1 MSAATATTLVVPPE
15 ALAAE
20 EWRIEREAYH
30 HLFRV
35 KRLGVGETLRL
46 TDGAGRAR
54 FAEVTAISRSAA
66 LARLGEEASANEP
79 DLEVELWVA
88 PPKPERAAWL
98 VEKATE
104 IGVVAV
110 RFVATERAARP
121 LPAAQL
127 ERLRRVAAGAVE
139 QCGRAR
145 VPELVVEAGIE
156 ALMARSPGGRGVIL
170 LDTAGTPPFPAEV
183 ASGRLAVAVGPE
195 GGWSAGERDRLVRA
209 GCATWSLG
217 ARVLRVETAAI
228 VAAGFLLATGR
239 GAVR

>member
-1 MSAATATTLVVPPE
+1 VVPPE

-20 EWRIEREAYH
+20 EWRIEGRAYH

-35 KRLGVGETLRL
+35 RRLAAGDLLRL
-46 TDGAGRAR
+46 ADGAGRAR
-54 FAEVTAISRSAA
+54 FAEVAAISRSEAV
-66 LARLGEEASANEP
+66 ARLGAEAPANEP
-79 DLEVELWVA
+79 ELEVELWVA

-104 IGVVAV
+104 IGVVSL

-121 LPAAQL
+121 LPPASL
-127 ERLRRVAAGAVE
+127 ERLRRVAVGAVE

-145 VPELVVEAGIE
+145 VPELVAEPGIE
-156 ALMARSPGGRGVIL
+156 ALLPRPAGGGGLVL
-170 LDTAGTPPFPAEV
+170 LDASGDPPAPPGV

-195 GGWSAGERDRLVRA
+195 GGWSSGERERLGRVSR
-209 GCATWSLG
+209 ATWSLG

-228 VAAGFLLATGR
+228 VAAGMLLATR
-239 GAVR
+239 GGAIR